1 MTVTELISACKAPRV
16 SSSEKSCSAHI
27 LFIADLRRARCL
39 TFSFFLGRGTSKSR
53 GPPSPPHPQQAKC
66 SRQAPGCG
74 REVEAPTTRVPAQV
88 PGAAAATPQRPLGRR
103 VRG

>member
-39 TFSFFLGRGTSKSR
+39 TFFFFLSRGTSKSR
-53 GPPSPPHPQQAKC
+53 GHFPPPSTPQAKC
-66 SRQAPGCG
+66 SRQAPGRG
-74 REVEAPTTRVPAQV
+74 REVKAPTTRAGVQV
-88 PGAAAATPQRPLGRR
+88 PGAAAATLQRPLGRR